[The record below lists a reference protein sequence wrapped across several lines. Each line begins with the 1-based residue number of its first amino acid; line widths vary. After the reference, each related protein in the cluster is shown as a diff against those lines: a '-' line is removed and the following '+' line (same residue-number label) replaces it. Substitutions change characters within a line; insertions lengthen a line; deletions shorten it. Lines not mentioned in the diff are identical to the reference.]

1 MVLQFRASG
10 EDHQALTDAYGIG
23 GIPRFM
29 VINADGTIYN
39 ADAFRPSDEDFRKK
53 LDAAIK

>member
-1 MVLQFRASG
+1 MEKGDG
-10 EDHQALTDAYGIG
+10 ERQA